1 MTEEEGAEMAEHKPN
16 GCGPDCDHD
25 HEHDHDMME
34 SIVVMSDDEGNE
46 KYFREE
52 VIFPV
57 GEDTF
62 AVLVELQIDSEG
74 EEVVSEAESDI
85 FMAKVVEDENGEEVY
100 TDPTDEEFEAA
111 LTAYEELFSEEDE
124 DEAE

>member
-1 MTEEEGAEMAEHKPN
+1 MAEHKPN

-25 HEHDHDMME
+25 HDHDMME